1 MTVMEH
7 PREATRATDRSR
19 RSLFERVYGVT
30 VALKGLD
37 GAIELI
43 AGLLLLFAPDA
54 IRWGLRGG
62 AAEAKEQ
69 LTPLR
74 AFVADELLQ
83 ADRIVAAGVAVLA
96 VVLLVHGVVK
106 LVTVYCLLRRI
117 LAAYPWAVLALVALL
132 AWQAVVF
139 AMDPSTGSAV
149 LVALDVAVLAV
160 VSREWRLLVVERRRS
175 RAIPEEEE

>member
-1 MTVMEH
+1 MTVMERT
-7 PREATRATDRSR
+7 REVRRAKDRSR

-37 GAIELI
+37 GAIEFI
-43 AGLLLLFAPDA
+43 AGLLLLIAPDA

-132 AWQAVVF
+132 VWQAVVF
-139 AMDPSTGSAV
+139 AMDATTGSAV
-149 LVALDVAVLAV
+149 LVALDVVVLAV

-175 RAIPEEEE
+175 QAIAEEED

>member
-1 MTVMEH
+1 MTVMERT
-7 PREATRATDRSR
+7 REARRATGDPR
-19 RSLFERVYGVT
+19 RSLFERVYGLT

-37 GAIELI
+37 GAIELV
-43 AGLLLLFAPDA
+43 AGLLLLVAPNA

-62 AAEAKEQ
+62 AAEAQEQ

-132 AWQAVVF
+132 VWQAVVF
-139 AMDPSTGSAV
+139 AMNATAGPAV
-149 LVALDVAVLAV
+149 LVALDVVVLAV

-175 RAIPEEEE
+175 RAMAEEED